1 MLLVPRLLLLDPYT
15 FDFCLFQPLA
25 LFTNFI
31 YNLWTYKQMLLL
43 TGPLSGGFYSA
54 QMKIRIQ
61 TKQEISD
68 PSVKKTST

>member
-31 YNLWTYKQMLLL
+31 YNLWTHKQMLLL
-43 TGPLSGGFYSA
+43 TGPLSGEFYSA